1 MSTNEYRGTLRVV
14 LLAPPRDILYCLE
27 DNQGCFVSTTKSTG
41 DDIRFD
47 FSAVVKPNQRSKKP
61 NFTGPFCRGTPAK
74 RFFYINI
81 GQCAGQV
88 DSLWQRKAK
97 VWLSG
102 WPMYVQPR
110 PEEITWQMVQEVS
123 SNRSTILVTKYQ
135 GRANDGSPNLHGAS
149 GWKVGLK

>member
-1 MSTNEYRGTLRVV
+1 M
-14 LLAPPRDILYCLE
+14 
-27 DNQGCFVSTTKSTG
+27 
-41 DDIRFD
+41 
-47 FSAVVKPNQRSKKP
+47 
-61 NFTGPFCRGTPAK
+61 
-74 RFFYINI
+74 
-81 GQCAGQV
+81 GQV

-123 SNRSTILVTKYQ
+123 SDRSTILVTKYQ
-135 GRANDGSPNLHGAS
+135 GQANDGSPNLHGAS